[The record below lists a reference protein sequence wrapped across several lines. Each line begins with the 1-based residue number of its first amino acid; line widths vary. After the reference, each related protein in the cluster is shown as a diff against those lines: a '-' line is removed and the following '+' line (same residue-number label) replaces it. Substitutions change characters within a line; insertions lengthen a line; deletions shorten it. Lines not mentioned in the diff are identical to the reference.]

1 MNNSKYLPFQV
12 ILSAKKGNQYSFI
25 VNGGDINSFILNT
38 YKANYWDYLINN
50 KPLGKEN
57 YYAFNSLEEKTFQ
70 LGTSFLKTFETS
82 QSCDVYLTIP
92 KVPAGFYIDSFTGKV
107 NWWLNDTFYHSDF
120 LNQFSIITST
130 DDNFQEY
137 YDNNI
142 LYTQQKDDFENL
154 GGIQILKDSDYAGK
168 IYIKIASIDIKGDQV
183 KITPFLR
190 SNVISPHRYFKLGDL
205 TNRNLKIYFKSV
217 AQTIGIASDPDNFLF
232 GYERGKPGYYEKG
245 VIKGFEDDPLT
256 DWDDST
262 PDEEYAIPYSF
273 SRKISPEGRNL
284 VENES
289 YFSSPLFINK
299 SIEEIEGLVKG
310 EIEKR
315 INYLNESYVY
325 DGLFKNE
332 KEMIYFRKE
341 DLQVY
346 LIILIYKETLG
357 DKLIVKNI
365 YENIE
370 AYNTILKETTPENTD
385 GTKKEI
391 ILKTRMKKED
401 AYGILGVNTD
411 DLAGIDKIVDLQ
423 GFE

>member
-1 MNNSKYLPFQV
+1 MSNQTYLPFQV
-12 ILSAKKGNQYSFI
+12 ILSAKKGNKYSFI
-25 VNGGDINSFILNT
+25 VNAGDINSFILNT
-38 YKANYWDYLINN
+38 YKANYLNFKIND
-50 KPLGKEN
+50 KPLDKKN
-57 YYAFNSLEEKTFQ
+57 YYAFNSLEEGTYE

-82 QSCDVYLTIP
+82 ESCDVYLTIP
-92 KVPAGFYIDSFTGKV
+92 KVPAGFYVDSFSGKI
-107 NWWLNDTFYHSDF
+107 NWWLSDKAYHSDF

-130 DDNFQEY
+130 DEKFQEY

-142 LYTQQKDDFENL
+142 LYIQQKDEFKNL
-154 GGIQILKDSDYAGK
+154 GGTQILKDSEYAGK
-168 IYIKIASIDIKGDQV
+168 IYIKIASIEIKGDQV

-190 SNVISPHRYFKLGDL
+190 SNVLSPHRYFKLGDS
-205 TNRNLKIYFKSV
+205 TARNFKIYFASV
-217 AQTIGIASDPDNFLF
+217 GTSLGVLTDRDNPLF
-232 GYERGKPGYYEKG
+232 GTLNGLAGYYEEG
-245 VIKGFEDDPLT
+245 TIKGAEDDPLT

-262 PDEEYAIPYSF
+262 PDEKYTIPYSF
-273 SRKISPEGRNL
+273 SRKVSPTPKL
-284 VENES
+284 IENTS

-299 SIEEIEGLVKG
+299 SIQEIEGLAKA

-315 INYLNESYVY
+315 ITYLNDSYIY
-325 DGLFKNE
+325 EGLFKNE
-332 KEMIYFRKE
+332 KEIVYFRKE
-341 DLQVY
+341 NLQVY
-346 LIILIYKETLG
+346 QVILIYKETLG

-423 GFE
+423 GFA